1 MHTRHEN
8 SIYRVSVR
16 AIHGVM
22 SPPDFGGFSV
32 SGQPSA
38 GREFGDPIDRKVSQS
53 RQDRAKIVADWDLE
67 SPAGFDDLRLW
78 LQRAVLKRA
87 LGVIERNRWWP
98 NAALSTRL
106 AASAKSLRAI
116 ARYFK
121 HFVKAPSRQFS
132 ILYYHQGGKTWF
144 G

>member
-53 RQDRAKIVADWDLE
+53 RQDRAKIVADWHLE
-67 SPAGFDDLRLW
+67 SSAGFDDLRLW
-78 LQRAVLKRA
+78 LQRANSRY
-87 LGVIERNRWWP
+87 GI
-98 NAALSTRL
+98 TC
-106 AASAKSLRAI
+106 SLRQGYTYLQQI
-116 ARYFK
+116 PDS
-121 HFVKAPSRQFS
+121 APA
-132 ILYYHQGGKTWF
+132 
-144 G
+144 